1 MIYSHLLPG
10 EKLGRGCPALTRSQ
24 AFARSV
30 LWHYLNGRECVHFLS
45 LRIQLKCE
53 YRNSYVHHA
62 VDRRRRSCGRAART
76 TASLYYQAL
85 TSWDS
90 TCKLLRGC
98 LFLFVLRTLRL
109 LIFHTL
115 GQQVFHIRSG
125 QGFSSLR
132 ASHSEQMIDI
142 RSIDLIEEMRGVEE
156 LQKEVWGPEDVVPLT
171 HLVAAKEVGGIL
183 MGAYDRELL
192 VGFVYGFVGREGGS
206 PVIHSHMLA
215 VKPSYRD
222 HHLGYRL
229 KLAQREA
236 ALSSGFTRVTWTFD
250 PLQSRN
256 AHLNFARLGVVADQY
271 KINFY
276 GEESPSPL
284 HRHVGTDRLWVSWL
298 LASRRVK
305 GRLEW
310 RSSAVEQ
317 QRQPLVLNPNS
328 TMTLVRFEADD
339 SPITTILAVGL
350 KPQHILIEIPADIA
364 PLQQDEPELARR
376 WRDATRQAFTTALA
390 SGYLVEEFYRQSRNG
405 QSLGIYLLRR
415 GKKIEDFI

>member
-1 MIYSHLLPG
+1 
-10 EKLGRGCPALTRSQ
+10 
-24 AFARSV
+24 
-30 LWHYLNGRECVHFLS
+30 
-45 LRIQLKCE
+45 
-53 YRNSYVHHA
+53 
-62 VDRRRRSCGRAART
+62 
-76 TASLYYQAL
+76 
-85 TSWDS
+85 
-90 TCKLLRGC
+90 
-98 LFLFVLRTLRL
+98 
-109 LIFHTL
+109 
-115 GQQVFHIRSG
+115 
-125 QGFSSLR
+125 
-132 ASHSEQMIDI
+132 MIDI

-156 LQKEVWGPEDVVPLT
+156 LQKEVWGPDDVVPLT

-183 MGAYDRELL
+183 MGAYDAEQL

-236 ALSSGFTRVTWTFD
+236 ALSTGFTRVTWTFD

-298 LASRRVK
+298 LASHRVK
-305 GRLEW
+305 ERLEQ
-310 RSSAVEQ
+310 RSGAVE
-317 QRQPLVLNPNS
+317 QRQPLAPNPHS

-339 SPITTILAVGL
+339 SPVTTSLAEGL

-364 PLQQDEPELARR
+364 PLQQDEPELASL
-376 WRDATRQAFTTALA
+376 WREATRQAFNTALK
-390 SGYLVEEFYRQSRNG
+390 SGYLVEEFYRQNRDG
-405 QSLGIYLLRR
+405 LRLGVYVLSR
-415 GKKIEDFI
+415 GKRIEDFI